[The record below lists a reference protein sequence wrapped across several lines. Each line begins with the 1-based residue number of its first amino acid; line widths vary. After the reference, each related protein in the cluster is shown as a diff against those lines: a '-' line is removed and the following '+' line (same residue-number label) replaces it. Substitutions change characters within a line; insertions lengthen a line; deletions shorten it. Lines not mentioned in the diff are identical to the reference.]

1 MEVMQEQHLGL
12 WSMLPEEALGW
23 SRGRPRLSSLKRALV
38 CRGLGPGPQQAP
50 WDLSLLPKTEW
61 VGRTLGSLPNLLTP
75 RVPPCLA
82 ALFLLLLLLTPL
94 RPTWLEGA
102 LEGGGPAQGFF
113 RLPRVEGV
121 GGMPGTFS
129 QISDP

>member
-1 MEVMQEQHLGL
+1 ME
-12 WSMLPEEALGW
+12 
-23 SRGRPRLSSLKRALV
+23 
-38 CRGLGPGPQQAP
+38 
-50 WDLSLLPKTEW
+50 LSLLPKVEW
-61 VGRTLGSLPNLLTP
+61 VGGTLGSLPNLLTP

-82 ALFLLLLLLTPL
+82 GLFLLPLHLTPL
-94 RPTWLEGA
+94 GTTWLEGA

-121 GGMPGTFS
+121 GEMPGTFS